1 MPLSTAH
8 IATDHPARYVKQ
20 LISHLGHEVT
30 AELTGA
36 GRATI
41 TFPHGTCSLTS
52 SPRELVLIAAA
63 ADLDALAGV
72 QDAVTRHLQPLG
84 TQEELRIGWR
94 EPIAGDALEIVAPAV
109 DDYLLAHCTPAGQ
122 VLTELADT
130 TREATGRAAG
140 MQVSADEG
148 ALLEMLV
155 RLSGART
162 AIEIGV
168 FTGYSAL
175 CIARALPAGGRLLAC
190 DVSSEWTD
198 IARPFWERA
207 GVADRIDLKIG
218 PALETLRALPGE
230 PSFDFAF
237 IDADKVNY
245 PAYYDEIV
253 PRLNP
258 GGLLVLDNVFLGG
271 RVLDP
276 AFQGDD
282 HQAMR
287 RLNETV
293 AGDERLDCVMLPVRD
308 GVTLARKR

>member
-8 IATDHPARYVKQ
+8 VVTDRPAHYVGQ
-20 LISHLGHEVT
+20 LISQLAHQAT

-36 GRATI
+36 GRGAV
-41 TFPHGTCSLTS
+41 TFRQGTCSLTS
-52 SPRELVLIAAA
+52 SGDELVLIAAA
-63 ADLDALAGV
+63 PELDALVAVQGV
-72 QDAVTRHLQPLG
+72 VTWQLSRLVG
-84 TQEELRIGWR
+84 QEELRVEWSGPR
-94 EPIAGDALEIVAPAV
+94 SGDTLEIVAPAV
-109 DDYLLAHCTPAGQ
+109 GDYLLTHCTPAGPL
-122 VLTELADT
+122 LTELAEV
-130 TREATGRAAG
+130 TRETTGSAAG
-140 MQVSADEG
+140 MQISPDEG
-148 ALLEMLV
+148 ALLELLV

-190 DVSSEWTD
+190 DVSREWTD

-207 GVADRIDLKIG
+207 GVHDRIDLRIG
-218 PALETLRALPGE
+218 PALETLRTLPAE
-230 PSFDFAF
+230 PAFDFAF

-245 PAYYDEIV
+245 PAYYEEVV

-276 AFQGDD
+276 AFQED
-282 HQAMR
+282 HHRAMR
-287 RLNETV
+287 RVNE
-293 AGDERLDCVMLPVRD
+293 ALARDDRLDSVMLPVRD
-308 GVTLARKR
+308 GVTLARRR